1 MFHSDKQMQVN
12 AEKCHVFISTEQ
24 KVHVNIGT
32 VQMKNSNSAKL
43 LGTHLDSK
51 LCFKR
56 HKNTMCGKARA
67 KISALGRVAPYMNI
81 ENNDESETENNDEC
95 LFQFR
100 MIKSESE
107 Q

>member
-1 MFHSDKQMQVN
+1 MQVD

-32 VQMKNSNSAKL
+32 AEMKNSNSAKL
-43 LGTHLDSK
+43 LGTHVDSN

-56 HKNTMCGKARA
+56 HKNTMCGKVRA
-67 KISALGRVAPYMNI
+67 KISALGRVAPHMNT

-100 MIKSESE
+100 IIKSEFE

>member
-1 MFHSDKQMQVN
+1 MFHSDKQMQVD

-32 VQMKNSNSAKL
+32 AEMKNSNSAKL
-43 LGTHLDSK
+43 LGTHVDSN

-56 HKNTMCGKARA
+56 HKNTMCGKVRA
-67 KISALGRVAPYMNI
+67 KISVLGRVAPHMNT

-100 MIKSESE
+100 IIKSEFV

>member
-1 MFHSDKQMQVN
+1 MQVD

-32 VQMKNSNSAKL
+32 AEMKNSNSAKL
-43 LGTHLDSK
+43 LGTHVDSNP
-51 LCFKR
+51 CFKR
-56 HKNTMCGKARA
+56 HKNTMCGKVRA
-67 KISALGRVAPYMNI
+67 KISVLGRVAPHMNT

-100 MIKSESE
+100 IIKSEFE